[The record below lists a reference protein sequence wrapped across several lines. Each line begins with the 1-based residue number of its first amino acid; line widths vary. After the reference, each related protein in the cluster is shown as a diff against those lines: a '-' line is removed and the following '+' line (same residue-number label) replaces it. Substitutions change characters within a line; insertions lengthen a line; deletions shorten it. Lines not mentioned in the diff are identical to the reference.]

1 MKSKFISQ
9 CAQYTSMEAH
19 EGSFIESNFSLLYL
33 HITKELACVIA
44 REPGIAGAF
53 SGGYVF
59 YTRVAS
65 AMPRV

>member
-1 MKSKFISQ
+1 
-9 CAQYTSMEAH
+9 MEAH

-33 HITKELACVIA
+33 HITNLACVIA